1 MIDSL
6 SILLLSAL
14 VLMGSPGPATLS
26 LAALG
31 SAFGIRTS
39 LRYLGGIICGTA
51 TVLAVVAS
59 GITGVLFAVPGALPV
74 VTVAAAAYIL
84 YLAWKIA
91 TAPPVRQG
99 EAGQAPSFPGG
110 YFLAIANP
118 KAYAAIGAVY
128 SGTVVIEG
136 QVGLDAAV
144 KLVAL
149 TIVIIVVNSS
159 WLVFGSAFS
168 AVLSSPHLSRA
179 VNIGFAVLLVAS
191 VLASL
196 LL

>member
-1 MIDSL
+1 MVENL
-6 SILLLSAL
+6 AVLLLSAL

-31 SAFGIRTS
+31 SAFGVRAS
-39 LRYLGGIICGTA
+39 LRYLGGIISGTA

-99 EAGQAPSFPGG
+99 DVGHAPSFPGG
-110 YFLAIANP
+110 YLLAIANP

-136 QVGLDAAV
+136 SVGLDAAV

-149 TIVIIVVNSS
+149 SLTIAVVNSS
-159 WLVFGSAFS
+159 WLVFGSLFS
-168 AVLSSPHLSRA
+168 AVLSSPRLSRTI
-179 VNIGFAVLLVAS
+179 NICFAVLLVAS